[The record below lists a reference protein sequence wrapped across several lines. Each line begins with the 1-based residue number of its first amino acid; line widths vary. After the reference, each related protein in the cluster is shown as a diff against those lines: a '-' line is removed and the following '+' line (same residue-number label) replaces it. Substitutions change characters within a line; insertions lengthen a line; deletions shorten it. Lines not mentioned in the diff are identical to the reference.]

1 MRKGRF
7 RNINPFK
14 WVGWLWAPIARN
26 GAFFV
31 FMFALGWLCT
41 RLELMPYYLRN
52 RGAQPYELTL
62 PELFLDLYIVCVILT
77 LIRPRHSSGGSR
89 LFTFHS
95 SLFTSLRALLYLF
108 LYGVAIADVFCY
120 VRFESTLTPT
130 MLMLVAETNGQEARE
145 FFSGYMSFA
154 ILTTKVGWIL
164 LLMLIHILW
173 TFIRRWLNDVR
184 QQIILPKVN
193 ERFVIGLQAIL
204 GCLVAWFLYS
214 SISQTWDNK
223 VAMRRLFSCAT
234 LGDVEREQNRK
245 DHAKLYLP
253 VYRLAFGIYANTL
266 ADQQLEQL
274 EIAGGDKIQVDSC
287 CFRVPDIVLV
297 IGESYNKHHS
307 QLYGYDKPTTPRQL
321 AMAKEGS
328 LVPFSDV
335 VSSWNLTSF
344 VFKHMLSLWAVGD
357 SGAWCDKPLFPEVFR
372 RAGYHV
378 TFLTNQFLPL
388 AKEAVYDFSGGF
400 FLADSALSRRFFD
413 ERNTTLYRYDDGLL
427 KELQQRDGSF
437 VTPADVTKEPSLCC
451 KGRLTILHL
460 MGSHVDYS
468 ARYPKAFRQFT
479 PQQYDRPEL
488 TPKQLQTL
496 AHYDNSLLYNDSILK
511 AVTNHFADRDAVVIY
526 VPDHG
531 EEVFDSEPYT
541 SGRLHNADID
551 YRLARNEM
559 EIPFWVW
566 GSPQYRE
573 NHPYGWR
580 AIQAAK
586 DHPLMIDALPH
597 LLLYLGGISTPLYR
611 PELNIISPDYNTRRP
626 RILKGTT
633 DYDQVKS
640 EGVKSEK

>member
-1 MRKGRF
+1 MF
-7 RNINPFK
+7 NPLK
-14 WVGWLWAPIARN
+14 WLRWLWVPIAKN
-26 GAFFV
+26 GTFFV
-31 FMFALGWLCT
+31 FMFALGWLCCH
-41 RLELMPYYLRN
+41 LEIMPYYLRN
-52 RGAQPYELTL
+52 RGAQAYEFTI

-77 LIRPRHSSGGSR
+77 LIRALTSR
-89 LFTFHS
+89 LS
-95 SLFTSLRALLYLF
+95 SVISHLLLLTTYLF
-108 LYGVAIADVFCY
+108 LYGVAIVDVFCY

-130 MLMLVAETNGQEARE
+130 MLMLVTETSRQEALE
-145 FFSGYMSFA
+145 FFYGYMNFA
-154 ILTTKVGWIL
+154 IITTNVGWIL
-164 LLMLIHILW
+164 LLVLIHILW
-173 TFIRRWLNDVR
+173 TFVRRWLNNIR
-184 QQIILPKVN
+184 QQMILPKLN
-193 ERFVIGLQAIL
+193 EGVVIGIQAVL
-204 GCLVAWFLYS
+204 GCLVAWCLYS

-223 VAMRRLFSCAT
+223 VAMRRLFSCNT
-234 LGDVEREQNRK
+234 LGEVEREQNRK

-253 VYRLAFGIYANTL
+253 VYRLAFGIYANSL

-274 EIAGGDKIQVDSC
+274 EIAGGEKIQVDSC
-287 CFRVPDIVLV
+287 CFRIPDIVLV

-321 AMAKEGS
+321 AMAEEGS
-328 LVPFSDV
+328 LIPFSDV

-372 RAGYHV
+372 KAGYHV
-378 TFLTNQFLPL
+378 TFLTNQFLPK
-388 AKEAVYDFSGGF
+388 AQEAVYDFSGGF
-400 FLADSALSRRFFD
+400 FLCDSALSRRFFD
-413 ERNTTLYRYDDGLL
+413 ERNKVLYRYDNGLV
-427 KELQQRDGSF
+427 KELQQREG
-437 VTPADVTKEPSLCC
+437 

-479 PQQYDRPEL
+479 PQQYNRPEL

-511 AVTNHFADRDAVVIY
+511 AVTSHFADRDAVVIY

-559 EIPFWVW
+559 EIPFWIW
-566 GSPQYRE
+566 GSPLYRE
-573 NHPYGWR
+573 NHPYGWL

-586 DHPLMIDALPH
+586 DRPLMIDALPH

-611 PELNIISPDYNTRRP
+611 PELNIISPDYNVNRP
-626 RILKGTT
+626 RILKGIT
-633 DYDQVKS
+633 DYDSLKQSNHKVQSSKLKVQS
-640 EGVKSEK
+640 E